1 MTSFLFVV
9 AAAAAFAGAGD
20 VWRCRNQVEV
30 WCTADG
36 CAAAPPGE
44 FTPLDIR
51 VATPR
56 GLSVCAYTGCWEGR
70 VRARKIA
77 GRYLWAGD
85 GLPFSTASDGAM
97 TADVT
102 VLLFV
107 GEGVGFV
114 RAGGLSTPLL
124 CEKTGPLD
132 D

>member
-1 MTSFLFVV
+1 MSSLLFAA
-9 AAAAAFAGAGD
+9 AAAAAFAAGGD
-20 VWRCRNQVEV
+20 AWRCRNQIEV

-44 FTPLDIR
+44 FTPLDIH
-51 VATPR
+51 VATPS
-56 GLSVCAYTGCWEGR
+56 GLSVCAYSGCWEGR

-85 GLPFSTASDGAM
+85 NLPFSTASEGAM

-102 VLLFV
+102 VLLFA

-114 RAGGLSTPLL
+114 RAGGIATPLL
-124 CEKTGPLD
+124 CEKAGPGEE
-132 D
+132 